1 MEGDIHPNPNIDIP
15 FLASFNIIYIIFN
28 LECHGKPDV
37 LRPTDRT
44 MLSIARKWI
53 YPKNIRS
60 VLSNAAE
67 LILISLSYF
76 LIVILKIYI
85 PRADFRG
92 KM

>member
-28 LECHGKPDV
+28 LERHGKPDV
-37 LRPTDRT
+37 LHPTERT

-60 VLSNAAE
+60 ALSNAADFIE
-67 LILISLSYF
+67 IS
-76 LIVILKIYI
+76 LIVI
-85 PRADFRG
+85 A
-92 KM
+92 